1 MAERRQMFAG
11 AHTEVPYVSKSKI
24 KILSSG
30 DKKGGKKPARPKKQ
44 VEDTAAPAEE

>member
-1 MAERRQMFAG
+1 MAERRQLFTG